1 MNTEQER
8 RKKIIEENNKKA
20 STERERRKKIVE
32 ENNKNSKR
40 TVWSDTVS
48 KKTTS
53 PSVINSGSS
62 DIYKPSTQTAKATVS
77 AGDFAGTSKRM
88 TGKIDMRADE
98 EAASL
103 AEKFV
108 NLPEAERQKM
118 ITEHISKPNTKVSAA
133 ETVLKRQQ
141 AESKTAW
148 ENEKAEYNRQQAAK
162 KAETVNTPMSEKYNL
177 MTDDELEKSRK
188 ETAELLAQREKQTG
202 GKTKQIFELIGAVA
216 KDEEYKADNTLE
228 YLRKES
234 NAASAEATQRYQD
247 KFYSMSDEEREL
259 VATVNA
265 YSMNDIRASEY
276 NGAVTTK
283 EYNAAREILKAKYAY
298 SDDDITA
305 MTYFY
310 NRYANERRAQKDD
323 INARLAMAEH
333 PFLESVASVP
343 MGLIGGV
350 AALEGIS
357 DSYVDNKRVEK
368 LGIEDQGIDYNHAA
382 SRMQRNAQ
390 SGRTEFTDTHDF
402 MIGDYDVGDMLYNT
416 ALSGLE
422 SAAAAAVPGGAL
434 ILGVNAGTAKANE
447 LARRGLSS
455 EQSIMG
461 GIAAGTFE
469 AIFEEVSIGN
479 ILKEVDAKTIKD
491 VALNIGKSMLTNFS
505 EESATEIANIMYDS
519 IMHGDKSE
527 EAIQI
532 QNLVSSGKY
541 TEEQARKEVLKG
553 QVLQVIEAGASGALM
568 GAGFGA
574 VGTAG
579 SYIDNSLS
587 LAATGATAKKN
598 GMTGAIIAE
607 GQAAPEGSK
616 SRGLADKLAEKQ
628 KDKGKVNSYKL
639 GQLAMENSKYS
650 ASVTEGTFAGIDSK
664 AKLEEAYETA
674 KLETAQDKSLTEKE
688 KRKSLDSLYTEYQS
702 ANTKLSDTKNTET
715 VKSMKDAFNQKLYK
729 ELAEVDRA
737 EATNPKIMTEFGE
750 ATIDGGNFDSKTEKL
765 GEFKG
770 IFKDKDGDNVVK
782 TTDGI
787 EFKVSDAAQKLT
799 NKTVARLY
807 EKTKDMS
814 AGAANLFIDN
824 YDGESIDEYKR
835 AFDYYY
841 KMGRTGMSISD
852 IRKSDNLFGNYLTAE
867 AQARIANAGLQ
878 DREFKSGLTDMSV
891 AEKSKQ
897 YKFEAKVLQYV
908 GEKHGVEFI
917 VLDESGK
924 LNAQYLTG
932 TNRVTLFRDEKGG
945 IVLPAAGHETYH
957 FIKDQATDD
966 TAKAEVEALQN
977 YVLEALKENGV
988 DVEAEIARRGEI
1000 RDEDTG
1006 EIIYATRE
1014 DCIDELVADSM
1025 FDVFT
1030 NEKFVENMMKEN
1042 GGLLEKIAGKVKEI
1056 LTTIK
1061 SAIRMLGISNTE
1073 IGALVN
1079 DVEKLE
1085 HINTTFNSLL
1095 EKAGEKYRAE
1105 HEVGQKN
1112 NTAEAVKYSM
1122 KANTNNVIDL
1132 SNDNELSAKIK
1143 NQHGAERYK
1152 VIRDYILNILGN
1164 RPIKLSDGKTAFV
1177 DRSDA
1182 LHIANK
1188 SGTEK
1193 AAHIGKIKKLVE
1205 NAILYAEDI
1214 NVQHK
1219 KFNYFCY
1226 YKADVKYD
1234 KRIYSIYLNVGKGK
1248 NDSKYHLYDITKN
1261 IRDTANR
1268 INGLERPKPNE
1279 GYALES
1285 DVSNDI
1291 IPEVKKSVKANFSY
1305 KAEHE
1310 NGKKNNADQTA
1321 AKSSGIKFSVKA
1333 SYDSKMQNTID
1344 GYLESVDE
1352 KLLSFIQKYYKNPN
1366 ADFDRLTLSE
1376 VGEKQAKDLK
1386 QLFGIDFSGYSNA
1399 INKSAVNHVNK
1410 RHGEN
1415 GKQDNSMS
1423 NINDFARLKF
1433 IIDNY
1438 DDIEILKIEDGDADL
1453 SKEFRN
1459 SDNTPA
1465 KLIRMQKKVN
1475 GTFYVVEAVAE
1486 NRYKKI
1492 WVASAYIQKNGAVTQ
1507 VPTTKSSGSFLVSPD
1522 SNNIISNES
1531 ETVKEK
1537 FSYKDTSPAQK
1548 QIEILYENRN
1558 LKQIISLIDELRYST
1573 VTSNVRLKTKDINLV
1588 AKKMLKKLRS
1598 KYDVNTLTDELAA
1611 VYNYMENSE
1620 SENKAEE
1627 VRKALSD
1634 LAIKILGK
1642 SEMKDTT
1649 LYDQYKP
1656 VRDFLHEQRVYI
1668 PSELKKEI
1676 EHRFGDYK
1684 SFRNILMGKMM
1695 NITTTDETAPTLD
1708 EVWQELAEMAPE
1720 YFPKDFNE
1728 KDIPMQLVAFF
1739 EATAPKI
1746 VNTYEHYS
1754 IDVNEEAAAVAEEF
1768 QMEFANVERIK
1779 SKHGDYQDLVFKNNQ
1794 KFIKAK
1800 KAYYEELSRKNEQ
1813 NKAELYKN
1821 YQKTLEDYRNR
1832 RKETE
1837 KRRVLRN
1844 KIDRIYNYINRRLVS
1859 ETDSRNIPENFK
1871 KLANAF
1877 NGILPDSNNYFSWA
1891 RFTEFE
1897 NEYRAMEKGK
1907 VFFDDGIL
1915 QRIIALKE
1923 ELCSDEIG
1931 VKMRNLNIEQL
1942 EKLNNIAE
1950 HIKHIVQKEN
1960 ELFNDKIKAR
1970 CETLGLAVH
1979 NETQYFPEHSAQEI
1993 PEQKYEGRWKDKVKN
2008 SIDGFIKGLTKPEY
2022 LFGSLGSD
2030 TMKFLYDEI
2039 RRGENIEAQIIAE
2052 AKKFEQET
2060 KRKYNYDPRW
2070 KNKNIEIEIG
2080 GRKVSMTVESA
2091 MALYATSK
2099 RKQGLQH
2106 LLGGGAVVYT
2116 HKEIIKDGKKYA
2128 EIKKD
2133 VIKDAKRNKEQLSV
2147 EEINQ
2152 RALEE
2157 YQKHGETEKKVIHKW
2172 YKFTE
2177 KDIPKI
2183 AEALSNDQKQYTDA
2197 MVDYITNVI
2206 GKKRNE
2212 VSMKMFGIEKYKE
2225 PYYFPIRVD
2234 SHFVDKNIG
2243 KQEVVSTIQSQSSA
2257 KRTSSYAEN
2266 PIEIMG
2272 FTETVNNHIYDSA
2285 LYCAYVIPISDF
2297 KRVFNYRGSELEG
2310 EGVAS
2315 LAAKEFS
2322 VERDLERANG
2332 INAVKQIKDFMVAL
2346 DSGSRYENLMPFSA
2360 KLAARAK
2367 KVSVMANLSVVV
2379 QQPTAVFRAMLYVNP
2394 KHFAT
2399 LANKADIAE
2408 MKKWNGCALK
2418 KEIGYFDVNMGRTA
2432 TDYINEYSPDKQAK
2446 KDWSIKDRIKNGN
2459 IMLTIDQVAG
2469 WGATKADEMT
2479 WGAIWKA
2486 CKKQTKTENAEL
2498 TGDALNAAASE
2509 LFQKVI
2515 SKTQVYDSVFT
2526 KPDYMRR
2533 KEGFAML
2540 ATQFMSE
2547 PLTSLN
2553 MLAEAVC
2560 EARNAKGSTQQNEAR
2575 KFCGRA
2581 FACYMTSL
2589 VVNSALK
2596 SLVYTMRD
2604 DDEDESFLEKY
2615 IANVT
2620 ESLTTEPFG
2629 MIPYVKDILSI
2640 VQGYD
2645 LNRTDVAVFSTFADA
2660 IKTLFEEN
2668 PKPTPV
2674 QADYAEAQKEYEK
2687 KVRQK
2692 ILKVM
2697 KAAGQAS
2704 GIPVYNVVR
2713 DADAI
2718 WNNVF
2723 VKIVDGVKNGF
2734 EPTTGR
2740 GVLNELRETFD
2751 YLPFVDAQDN
2761 YDQLYNAVVDGDTRH
2776 YEKVYNNLIADG
2788 REESTIN
2795 SELASRLAKNDGR
2808 VAAAYEAMADA
2819 DAVTAASKVSEL
2831 KEAGFSDEVIN
2842 RALKQHE
2849 EDLEKVVAEDER
2861 IARAAQARYSMDY
2874 DEYEKIIKELVAEGY
2889 RENIVKNA
2897 ADSAKI
2903 ELETKAYEFALGD
2916 KDMYT
2921 ASYDL
2926 QNALVN
2932 GDSEDVKKVYDK
2944 ISEINGKS
2952 KADSKMISEIKKAYG
2967 DDMISRETAEKY
2979 LKDYSDDETTDQDIS
2994 RTLYEAK
3001 SETGSVYDKLDASID
3016 NGENIEVEYL
3026 FEYGVEEDDIRQH
3039 LTSKYKNKLL
3049 DMEKDSDEYN
3059 ELYESLI
3066 DAYGEAGYSKFKA
3079 IKTIKEWF
3087 D

>member
-1 MNTEQER
+1 MTEQER
-8 RKKIIEENNKKA
+8 K
-20 STERERRKKIVE
+20 RRKERTKYLGSD
-32 ENNKNSKR
+32 NKVTNTSVSLSDSERKRREGRTKYLTGNSDAR
-40 TVWSDTVS
+40 
-48 KKTTS
+48 
-53 PSVINSGSS
+53 
-62 DIYKPSTQTAKATVS
+62 DIYEPTTQTAKTNVS
-77 AGDFAGTSKRM
+77 AGDFAGTSKRL
-88 TGKIDMRADE
+88 TGKTDMRADE

-103 AEKFV
+103 AERFA
-108 NLPEAERQKM
+108 NLPEAQRQEM
-118 ITEHISKPNTKVSAA
+118 VTEHIGSLNKKTSTADVI
-133 ETVLKRQQ
+133 LKQQ
-141 AESKTAW
+141 QSESKNAW

-162 KAETVNTPMSEKYNL
+162 KAETVNTPMSEKYNM

-216 KDEEYKADNTLE
+216 NDEEYQADRTLE
-228 YLRKES
+228 YLREES
-234 NAASAEATQRYQD
+234 DAASAETTQRYQD
-247 KFYSMSDEEREL
+247 KFYSMSDEERKL

-265 YSMNDIRASEY
+265 YSMNDITATEY
-276 NGAVTTK
+276 NGAVTAK
-283 EYNAAREILKAKYAY
+283 EYNAAREALKAKYAY

-310 NRYANERRAQKDD
+310 NRYANEKRAQKDD
-323 INARLAMAEH
+323 INARLAMDEH
-333 PFLESVASVP
+333 PFLKSVASVP

-350 AALEGIS
+350 AALGGIS

-382 SRMQRNAQ
+382 SRMQRNTQ
-390 SGRTEFTDTHDF
+390 SGRAQFTDTHDW

-422 SAAAAAVPGGAL
+422 SAAAAAVPGGAV

-447 LARRGLSS
+447 LAKRGLSS

-461 GIAAGTFE
+461 GVAAGAFE
-469 AIFEEVSIGN
+469 ALFEQVSIGN
-479 ILKEVDAKTIKD
+479 ITALKDVDAKTIKD
-491 VALNIGKSMLTNFS
+491 VALNIGKSMVTNFS
-505 EESATEIANIMYDS
+505 EESATEIASIMYDS

-532 QNLVSSGKY
+532 RNLVNSGKY
-541 TEEQARKEVLKG
+541 TEEQAKKEVLKG

-574 VGTAG
+574 AGTAG
-579 SYIDNSLS
+579 SYIDNAAS

-598 GMTGAIIAE
+598 GMTGAIIAA
-607 GQAAPEGSK
+607 GQAAPDGSRSK
-616 SRGLADKLAEKQ
+616 TLADKLAEKQ
-628 KDKGKVNSYKL
+628 KGKGKVGSYKL
-639 GQLAMENSKYS
+639 GQLAEANAQSIEKSGEDSEMSK
-650 ASVTEGTFAGIDSK
+650 K
-664 AKLEEAYETA
+664 
-674 KLETAQDKSLTEKE
+674 
-688 KRKSLDSLYTEYQS
+688 
-702 ANTKLSDTKNTET
+702 
-715 VKSMKDAFNQKLYK
+715 MKDAFNHKLYR

-737 EATNPKIMTEFGE
+737 EATNPKIMTELGE
-750 ATIDGGNFDSKTEKL
+750 ATVDGGNFDSEAEKL

-770 IFKDKDGDNVVK
+770 IFKDKDGDNAVK

-787 EFKVSDAAQKLT
+787 EFKVSDAVQKMQ

-807 EKTKDMS
+807 EKTQDMS
-814 AGAANLFIDN
+814 ADAATLFIEN
-824 YDGESIDEYKR
+824 WDGESIDEYKR

-841 KMGRTGMSISD
+841 KMGRTGMSVSD
-852 IRKSDNLFGNYLTAE
+852 IRKNDNLFGNYLTAD
-867 AQARIANAGLQ
+867 AQTRIAKAGLS
-878 DREFKSGLTDMSV
+878 DREFRKGFTDLSV
-891 AEKSKQ
+891 SRKTDR
-897 YKFEAKVLQYV
+897 YRFEAKVLQTV
-908 GEKHGVEFI
+908 GEKRNLEIFVI
-917 VLDESGK
+917 DEKSEINGTYF
-924 LNAQYLTG
+924 AG
-932 TNRVTLFRDEKGG
+932 TNR
-945 IVLPAAGHETYH
+945 IVIRRSAEGKLLLRTASHEAFH
-957 FIKDQATDD
+957 FIKNQATDD
-966 TAKAEVEALQN
+966 AGKAEVKALEDF
-977 YVLEALKENGV
+977 VIDALKKNGT
-988 DVEAEIARRGEI
+988 DVEAEIARLGAI
-1000 RDEDTG
+1000 TDGDGNTV
-1006 EIIYATRE
+1006 YATRE
-1014 DCIDELVADSM
+1014 DCVEEIVANSM
-1025 FDVFT
+1025 FDAFT
-1030 NEKFVENMMKEN
+1030 NEKFVKKLMNENRSLFGRIADRIKEMLSDIKAAISMLGN
-1042 GGLLEKIAGKVKEI
+1042 TDAAVRALKDDVESLEK
-1056 LTTIK
+1056 
-1061 SAIRMLGISNTE
+1061 
-1073 IGALVN
+1073 
-1079 DVEKLE
+1079 
-1085 HINTTFNSLL
+1085 INTTFNSLL

-1105 HEVGQKN
+1105 HEGGQKN

-1122 KANTNNVIDL
+1122 KEIMITQAVMDKNIEDVTKMESVSNLTGNEFAKSDIGLPKQVEQFFANLNNSVENLEIGDV
-1132 SNDNELSAKIK
+1132 ELTKRGAKDSIAHGIGRKKAVSFAAVPDTIK
-1143 NQHGAERYK
+1143 NGKIIDFQSNWKGRGYDTVVLAAPITIESERYYQG
-1152 VIRDYILNILGN
+1152 VIVLRE
-1164 RPIKLSDGKTAFV
+1164 KTNQRFYV
-1177 DRSDA
+1177 HEV
-1182 LHIANK
+1182 L
-1188 SGTEK
+1188 TEK
-1193 AAHIGKIKKLVE
+1193 ESDTSFKTGVGAKHTPGDVSPSLISLLKKIRNVNTQSIQNLQTE
-1205 NAILYAEDI
+1205 N
-1214 NVQHK
+1214 V
-1219 KFNYFCY
+1219 
-1226 YKADVKYD
+1226 DVK
-1234 KRIYSIYLNVGKGK
+1234 
-1248 NDSKYHLYDITKN
+1248 
-1261 IRDTANR
+1261 
-1268 INGLERPKPNE
+1268 
-1279 GYALES
+1279 
-1285 DVSNDI
+1285 
-1291 IPEVKKSVKANFSY
+1291 FS
-1305 KAEHE
+1305 H
-1310 NGKKNNADQTA
+1310 
-1321 AKSSGIKFSVKA
+1321 
-1333 SYDSKMQNTID
+1333 
-1344 GYLESVDE
+1344 
-1352 KLLSFIQKYYKNPN
+1352 
-1366 ADFDRLTLSE
+1366 
-1376 VGEKQAKDLK
+1376 
-1386 QLFGIDFSGYSNA
+1386 
-1399 INKSAVNHVNK
+1399 
-1410 RHGEN
+1410 
-1415 GKQDNSMS
+1415 
-1423 NINDFARLKF
+1423 
-1433 IIDNY
+1433 
-1438 DDIEILKIEDGDADL
+1438 
-1453 SKEFRN
+1453 
-1459 SDNTPA
+1459 
-1465 KLIRMQKKVN
+1465 
-1475 GTFYVVEAVAE
+1475 
-1486 NRYKKI
+1486 
-1492 WVASAYIQKNGAVTQ
+1492 
-1507 VPTTKSSGSFLVSPD
+1507 
-1522 SNNIISNES
+1522 
-1531 ETVKEK
+1531 
-1537 FSYKDTSPAQK
+1537 KDTNPAQK

-1558 LKQIISLIDELRYST
+1558 LKQIISLIDELHYST

-1588 AKKMLKKLRS
+1588 AKKILKKLQS

-1620 SENKAEE
+1620 SEDKVEE
-1627 VRKALSD
+1627 VRKALSN
-1634 LAIKILGK
+1634 LAIKILDK
-1642 SEMKDTT
+1642 SEMKDTA

-1656 VRDFLHEQRVYI
+1656 VRDFLREQRVYI

-1676 EHRFGDYK
+1676 EHRFGDFK

-1695 NITTTDETAPTLD
+1695 HITTTDETAPTLD
-1708 EVWQELAEMAPE
+1708 EVWQQLAEMAPE

-1728 KDIPMQLVAFF
+1728 KDMPMQLAAFF

-1794 KFIKAK
+1794 KFIEAK
-1800 KAYYEELSRKNEQ
+1800 KAYHKELSQKSEK
-1813 NKAELYKN
+1813 NKAELYEN
-1821 YQKTLEDYRNR
+1821 YQKTLEDYRNK

-1844 KIDRIYNYINRRLVS
+1844 KIDRIYSYLNRRLVN

-1897 NEYRAMEKGK
+1897 NEYRAMEKGE

-1923 ELCSDEIG
+1923 ELCSDENGI
-1931 VKMRNLNIEQL
+1931 KMRELNTEQL
-1942 EKLNNIAE
+1942 KELNNIAE

-1960 ELFNDKIKAR
+1960 ELFNDKIKAQ

-1979 NETQYFPEHSAQEI
+1979 NETLYLIDHSAQEI
-1993 PEQKYEGRWKDKVKN
+1993 PEQKYKGKWKARVRN
-2008 SIDGFIKGLTKPEY
+2008 SVDGFIKGLTKPEY
-2022 LFGSLGSD
+2022 LFASLGSD

-2039 RRGENIEAQIIAE
+2039 RKGENIEARIIAE
-2052 AKKFEQET
+2052 AKEFEQET

-2116 HKEIIKDGKKYA
+2116 HKEIIKDGKKYS

-2133 VIKDAKRNKEQLSV
+2133 VIKEAKRNKEQLSI

-2152 RALEE
+2152 RALGE
-2157 YQKHGETEKKVIHKW
+2157 YQKHGETENEVIRKR

-2183 AEALSNDQKQYTDA
+2183 AEALSADQKQYTDA

-2243 KQEVVSTIQSQSSA
+2243 KQEVVSTIKNQSSA

-2266 PIEIMG
+2266 PIEIAG

-2285 LYCAYVIPISDF
+2285 LYCAYVVPISDF
-2297 KRVFNYRGSELEG
+2297 KRVFNYRGSEFDG
-2310 EGVAS
+2310 EGASS

-2322 VERDLERANG
+2322 VEKDLERANG
-2332 INAVKQIKDFMVAL
+2332 INAVKQIKDFMIAL
-2346 DSGSRYENLMPFSA
+2346 DSGSRYENLMPLSA

-2379 QQPTAVFRAMLYVNP
+2379 QQPTAVFRAMLYVDP

-2399 LANKADIAE
+2399 LASKADIAE

-2432 TDYINEYSPDKQAK
+2432 TDYINEYSPDKQSK
-2446 KDWSIKDRIKNGN
+2446 KDWSIKDRIENGN
-2459 IMLTIDQVAG
+2459 IMLTIDRVAG

-2486 CKKQTKTENAEL
+2486 CKKQTKAENAEL
-2498 TGDALNAAASE
+2498 SGDALNEAAAE

-2560 EARNAKGSTQQNEAR
+2560 EARNAKGSTRQNEAR

-2604 DDEDESFLEKY
+2604 DDDDESFLEKY

-2620 ESLTTEPFG
+2620 YSLATEPFG

-2645 LNRTDVAVFSTFADA
+2645 LNRTDVAAFASFKDA
-2660 IKTLFEEN
+2660 IDALGSEK
-2668 PKPTPV
+2668 KG
-2674 QADYAEAQKEYEK
+2674 AYEK
-2687 KVRQK
+2687 IMAV
-2692 ILKVM
+2692 L

-2704 GIPVYNVVR
+2704 GIPLYSVIR
-2713 DADAI
+2713 DGKAI
-2718 WNNVF
+2718 IDVF
-2723 VKIVDGVKNGF
+2723 NKIVDGVKNGF

-2740 GVLNELRETFD
+2740 GVLNSLRETFD
-2751 YLPFVDAQDN
+2751 YLPLVDAQSD
-2761 YDQLYNAVVDGDTRH
+2761 YEQLYNAIAAGDTRH

-2788 REESTIN
+2788 KKDGAINAGIAST
-2795 SELASRLAKNDGR
+2795 LAENDSR
-2808 VAAAYEAMADA
+2808 VAAAYEATANADA
-2819 DAVTAASKVSEL
+2819 ATAASRVSEL

-2842 RALKQHE
+2842 RALKEHE
-2849 EDLEKVVAEDER
+2849 NTLEKAVAEDER
-2861 IARAAQARYSMDY
+2861 IAMAAQARYSMDY
-2874 DEYEKIIKELVAEGY
+2874 DEYERIIKELVAEGY
-2889 RENIVKNA
+2889 RENIVRNA
-2897 ADSAKI
+2897 VDSAKI
-2903 ELETKAYEFALGD
+2903 ELETKAYEFAVGD

-2921 ASYDL
+2921 TSYDL

-2932 GDSEDVKKVYDK
+2932 GDSEDVKEVYDK

-2952 KADSKMISEIKKAYG
+2952 KADSSMISEIKKAYG
-2967 DDMISRETAEKY
+2967 SNMISRETAEKY
-2979 LKDYSDDETTDQDIS
+2979 LKDYSDDETTDKDIS
-2994 RTLYEAK
+2994 RALYEAK
-3001 SETGSVYDKLDASID
+3001 SKTNSVYDKLDASID
-3016 NGENIEVEYL
+3016 NGESIDVEYL

-3049 DMEKDSDEYN
+3049 DKEKDSDEYN
-3059 ELYESLI
+3059 ALYESLI
-3066 DAYGEAGYSKFKA
+3066 AAYGEAGYSKFKA
-3079 IKTIKEWF
+3079 AKTIKEWY